1 MKKEYTIH
9 WRTKEKLRRA
19 FDANAKVI
27 ALKQKAD
34 TLSNKGLFAQAMQ
47 VNKQIRDLWEITLNE
62 YISSYTKAKESLTL
76 ASCGLDKFQ
85 QDKVNTI
92 LLSLFMCCDIIDT
105 GIKDIND
112 ILHKKDGS
120 LHFEEFSGIKD
131 LADEVKRKIEF
142 LYQETSYFKDTRMA
156 NANDNMYQMLLNKAK
171 KLIREEEERS
181 TPKN

>member
-1 MKKEYTIH
+1 MEKEYTIH

-19 FDANAKVI
+19 FEANTKVI

-34 TLSNKGLFAQAMQ
+34 ALSNQGLFAQAMQ
-47 VNKQIRDLWEITLNE
+47 VNKQIKDLWEITLNE
-62 YISSYTKAKESLTL
+62 YISTYTKTQESLTL
-76 ASCGLDKFQ
+76 ASCGLDRIQ
-85 QDKVNTI
+85 QDKVNNI

-105 GIKDIND
+105 GIKDINS
-112 ILHKKDGS
+112 ILYKKDGS

-142 LYQETSYFKDTRMA
+142 LYQETTYFKDTKMSSA
-156 NANDNMYQMLLNKAK
+156 SDNMYQMILNKAK

-181 TPKN
+181 APKH

>member
-19 FDANAKVI
+19 FDANDKII
-27 ALKQKAD
+27 AIKQKAD
-34 TLSNKGLFAQAMQ
+34 ALSNQGLFAQAMQ
-47 VNKQIRDLWEITLNE
+47 VNKQIKDLWEITLNE

-105 GIKDIND
+105 GVKDIND
-112 ILHKKDGS
+112 ILHKKDDS

-142 LYQETSYFKDTRMA
+142 LYQETSYFKDTKMA

-171 KLIREEEERS
+171 KLIREE
-181 TPKN
+181 TGK